1 MWLALGSL
9 GLQTYPMVV
18 SLVPIGT
25 IEINILESGR
35 KPHIGPLVC
44 EVRAIILGKT
54 KWKPLKL
61 PENDTKSKQYLII
74 MREDMVEISVT
85 FEDLKDIGV
94 VVLISLFSFPILTL
108 QKMDEF

>member
-1 MWLALGSL
+1 
-9 GLQTYPMVV
+9 MVV

-74 MREDMVEISVT
+74 MREAMVEIDHYLVSHI
-85 FEDLKDIGV
+85 FI
-94 VVLISLFSFPILTL
+94 LFYQRASI
-108 QKMDEF
+108 